1 MDMAASA
8 VPIPRNH
15 SERSQMSCEH
25 LICARCAGPVVDGR
39 CAACRAARAEIHH
52 PGMFGVSPVL
62 IGALILALTLL
73 IVLKIGL
80 H

>member
-1 MDMAASA
+1 
-8 VPIPRNH
+8 
-15 SERSQMSCEH
+15 MSCEH

-39 CAACRAARAEIHH
+39 CTACRAAGAEVHH
-52 PGMFGVSPVL
+52 PGTFGISPVL

-73 IVLKIGL
+73 IALKLGL